1 MQQMRLEHRREQVVR
16 GADRVD
22 VAREVEV
29 HVLHRHDLRVA
40 GPRGS
45 ALDPEHRP
53 ERRLAQ
59 AEERLAADRAE
70 ALGER
75 DGRRRL
81 ALAELRRRDR
91 GDADELR
98 VRAVGEP
105 LEHGER
111 DLCLVGA
118 VEIELVGLEPRRCR
132 DLGDRPELGLL
143 CDLERRRCC
152 RRHARCPFYNS
163 AWDTSNISVVDL
175 AADRAYVAIR
185 GLIVSLELPP
195 GAVIDERE
203 LMRRIGLGRTPVREA
218 LRKLAQEQLV
228 EVFPRRGMFV
238 TGVDVR
244 DLARISEVRTALEP
258 EAARLAA
265 ERATDEERDEL
276 ASLSD
281 AIKSGADLMGLDERI
296 HRAIYA
302 AAHNDLMEKTL
313 GEYYVLALRIWMI
326 ALDRAEDLEEAVE
339 AHRDLITAIVVA
351 DGDRAADLM
360 RDHVE
365 NFERAMREVLV
376 SV

>member
-1 MQQMRLEHRREQVVR
+1 
-16 GADRVD
+16 
-22 VAREVEV
+22 
-29 HVLHRHDLRVA
+29 
-40 GPRGS
+40 
-45 ALDPEHRP
+45 
-53 ERRLAQ
+53 
-59 AEERLAADRAE
+59 
-70 ALGER
+70 
-75 DGRRRL
+75 
-81 ALAELRRRDR
+81 
-91 GDADELR
+91 
-98 VRAVGEP
+98 
-105 LEHGER
+105 
-111 DLCLVGA
+111 
-118 VEIELVGLEPRRCR
+118 
-132 DLGDRPELGLL
+132 
-143 CDLERRRCC
+143 
-152 RRHARCPFYNS
+152 
-163 AWDTSNISVVDL
+163 VDL

-185 GLIVSLELPP
+185 GLIVSLALPP

-203 LMRRIGLGRTPVREA
+203 LMRRLGLGRTPVREA

-265 ERATDEERDEL
+265 ERATDEERQQL
-276 ASLSD
+276 ADLSD
-281 AIKSGADLMGLDERI
+281 EIARGGDLMGLDERI

-313 GEYYVLALRIWMI
+313 GEYYVLALRIWML

-339 AHRDLITAIVVA
+339 AHRDLIQAIIVA